1 MKKQLPGWA
10 VLLIITLIAG
20 IALGATYALTKDPI
34 AEQARIQAENA
45 RKAALPQ
52 ADSFEELTLGE
63 DAAVDWAYAGLKDGQ
78 PVGYVA
84 QKTVNGFGG
93 EVEVIAGVNTLDA
106 DALTLG
112 GITVGGSNF
121 SETAG
126 LGARSRDQAF
136 TDQFIGKSVP
146 VKYVKAGEEKGDNT
160 IDALT
165 SATITTTAVV
175 NGVNDIVKYV
185 KGDILGIAGIEMPA
199 RPGDESVFS
208 ASAQGFRG
216 PVYVEAA
223 FLGSEVTYISVGD
236 GSFAE
241 DIGIGAKE
249 PEFMIQFIGKSA
261 PVSLEDVDALAG
273 ATITTNAVVTALN
286 DAYALSTGAEV
297 TVPDKPVMPEKP
309 AEGVFS
315 ATAQGFRGPVYV
327 EAAFLGSEVTYISVG
342 DGSFAEDI
350 GIGAKEPEFMIQ
362 FIGKSAPV
370 SLEDVDA
377 LTGATITTNAV
388 VTALNEAYAQTL
400 PTAAPTQ
407 APTAAPTAA
416 PTQAPTAAPTEAPR
430 ASVPARLGSG
440 SQATGQTISFFTSVK
455 ADVTF
460 DGDTISGLS
469 LSASPAG
476 SDAYQPL
483 EQEEMIRNALVG
495 AVAPIEA
502 SQVPGVPAYTAA
514 AVALAVNEAYA
525 DRQGCEATPDSSS
538 AATIGSAI
546 VFFTDVKA
554 EARFDGD
561 TLTDLALYARKV
573 GAQGWEPMDQEQAY
587 IEALIGA
594 HLPLSTTSFAVDQP
608 YLDTAVCLAVNQAYA
623 RAKEGDQADQAAFGL
638 HVKSGEAD
646 SIIFYTR
653 VTADCLFSDDTLGA
667 VKLFQT
673 TVGADRER
681 TALDAS
687 GLEEVFLNAAL
698 PLNAADYAASG
709 YPGYLVQAVV
719 LAVNE
724 AYEQSLAGQ
733 Q

>member
-208 ASAQGFRG
+208 AS
-216 PVYVEAA
+216 
-223 FLGSEVTYISVGD
+223 
-236 GSFAE
+236 
-241 DIGIGAKE
+241 
-249 PEFMIQFIGKSA
+249 
-261 PVSLEDVDALAG
+261 
-273 ATITTNAVVTALN
+273 
-286 DAYALSTGAEV
+286 
-297 TVPDKPVMPEKP
+297 
-309 AEGVFS
+309 
-315 ATAQGFRGPVYV
+315 AQGFRGPVYV